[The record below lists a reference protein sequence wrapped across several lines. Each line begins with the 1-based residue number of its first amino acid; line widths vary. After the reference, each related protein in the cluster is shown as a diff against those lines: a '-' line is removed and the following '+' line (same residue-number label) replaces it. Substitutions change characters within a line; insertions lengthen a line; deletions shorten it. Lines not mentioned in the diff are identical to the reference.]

1 MDINETTQRK
11 TEATRLPYFPE
22 EDPIDGLSEEYDDDH
37 EREPGHRDRVFDAI
51 GDFMKGKR
59 KRHGC

>member
-1 MDINETTQRK
+1 MSTSETTQRK

-22 EDPIDGLSEEYDDDH
+22 EDPIDGRAENETDRRAESRYRARVLSSVADY
-37 EREPGHRDRVFDAI
+37 
-51 GDFMKGKR
+51 MKGKR